1 MKKVIA
7 ATGVTL
13 TLALGTSVLPANNDA
28 GNEAHAATQPYY
40 NYTGYT
46 AYDTSF
52 VLDSNFVRALQHGN
66 VTLNG
71 YKIQGEH
78 QATNN
83 DNDNNE
89 SVKVYDQKMI
99 INPKTNRAITAA
111 FPAKSGQISKQDV
124 INAYGSNYNFVK
136 HYPNDPDNTGIMKYE
151 FDGSTVNFNFTNGY
165 LTSVGINGGVL
176 TSL

>member
-46 AYDTSF
+46 SYDSSF
-52 VLDSNFVRALQHGN
+52 VLDPYFVKAVQIGN

-71 YKIQGEH
+71 YKIQKEN
-78 QATNN
+78 QVTP
-83 DNDNNE
+83 E
-89 SVKVYDQKMI
+89 FIELERVYDQNIGVNSETK
-99 INPKTNRAITAA
+99 RAVRAA
-111 FPAKSGQISKQDV
+111 FPVKAGQISKQDI
-124 INAYGSNYNFVK
+124 INAYGTNDSFLK
-136 HYPNDPDNTGIMKYE
+136 AYPDDPDDTGSMRYE
-151 FDGSTVNFNFTNGY
+151 FDGSAVNFKFSNGY
-165 LTSVGINGGVL
+165 LTSVSINGGVL
-176 TSL
+176 

>member
-28 GNEAHAATQPYY
+28 DNEAQAATQPYY

-46 AYDTSF
+46 AYDSSF
-52 VLDSNFVRALQHGN
+52 VLDPYFVKAIQIGN

-78 QATNN
+78 QATTV
-83 DNDNNE
+83 DKE
-89 SVKVYDQKMI
+89 SVSVYDQKI
-99 INPKTNRAITAA
+99 TLNPKTNRAINAA
-111 FPAKSGQISKQDV
+111 FPVKSGQISKQDI
-124 INAYGSNYNFVK
+124 INAYGTNYNFLK
-136 HYPNDPDNTGIMKYE
+136 SYPDDPDGTGIMKYE
-151 FDGSTVNFNFTNGY
+151 FDGSSVSFNFSNGY

-176 TSL
+176 SSI